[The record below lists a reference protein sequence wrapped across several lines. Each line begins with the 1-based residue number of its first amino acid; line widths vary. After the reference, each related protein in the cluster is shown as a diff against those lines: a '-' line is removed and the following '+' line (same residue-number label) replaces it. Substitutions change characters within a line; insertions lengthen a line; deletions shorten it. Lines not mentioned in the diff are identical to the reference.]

1 MLGNV
6 SREMHG
12 LVNLPV
18 KLCFVV
24 PVVAAVASKDPKP
37 NAPTLLDGYV
47 TLASMSGFHEI
58 ELWLIVLG
66 GSVSKISIV
75 GTQSVQ

>member
-18 KLCFVV
+18 KALFCCTG
-24 PVVAAVASKDPKP
+24 SGGRRIKGSKP

-47 TLASMSGFHEI
+47 TLASMSGFHEM
-58 ELWLIVLG
+58 ELWLILLG

-75 GTQSVQ
+75 ETQSVQ